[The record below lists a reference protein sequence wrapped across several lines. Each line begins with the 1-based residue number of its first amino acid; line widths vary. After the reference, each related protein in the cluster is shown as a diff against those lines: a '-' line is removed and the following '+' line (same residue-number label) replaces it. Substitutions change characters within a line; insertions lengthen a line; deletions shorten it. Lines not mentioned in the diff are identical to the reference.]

1 MRTYRYKLQTS
12 SYGLFV
18 GVTAEAVQLNAPP
31 AAGNQV
37 SDRVWLDTS
46 RVHNTYSGRQLA
58 LNEQETTWLRLG
70 LREYTESIELTA
82 PDSYVLITIHA
93 LEVVDA
99 DYAEAA
105 LAPALAKWTEA
116 EFGLAPRSG
125 RINRDSTTGELTF
138 SWDEQPR

>member
-1 MRTYRYKLQTS
+1 MRTYRYKVQTS
-12 SYGLFV
+12 SYGLFL
-18 GVTAEAVQLNAPP
+18 GITAEAIQLNAPP
-31 AAGNQV
+31 TSGNQV
-37 SDRVWLDTS
+37 SDRVWLDTG
-46 RVHNTYSGRQLA
+46 RVHHAYSGRKLA
-58 LNEQETTWLRLG
+58 LNGQEVTWLHLG
-70 LREYTESIELTA
+70 LREYTESIELGA
-82 PDSYVLITIHA
+82 PGSYVLIIIHA

-138 SWDEQPR
+138 SWDERPQ